1 MRYRR
6 VPVPVILVDFVSMYP
21 TVDSRM
27 DLWTLLTASRIE
39 VVDATAEVQQ
49 LLDQLTLERCFDPA
63 TWRQLVGL
71 AWLQPD
77 NDVLPVRADYA
88 GTGSWTI
95 GIQHYTST
103 ATHCYALPDLVAS
116 AILTGKPP
124 QIERA
129 VRLVPA
135 GGPLPGLTPVR
146 LAGEVLLD
154 PARDDFFRAVVEQRQ
169 PYKPD
174 ATGHPKTCRCSSCQ
188 LAAFLKVL
196 ANAGSYG
203 ILAEVNPIELPS
215 RSLETVE
222 LWTGGPQPRTVSTRR
237 PENPGP
243 YCFPPIAACITAGA
257 RLMLALLEACV
268 TELGGRW
275 AFCDTDSMA
284 IIATQTS
291 QRSQLADG
299 TQVLSGDDVTAIRR
313 RFDTL
318 NPYTPG
324 TTSNGILEVKASATC
339 LAISAKRYALLP
351 NA

>member
-1 MRYRR
+1 M
-6 VPVPVILVDFVSMYP
+6 
-21 TVDSRM
+21 
-27 DLWTLLTASRIE
+27 
-39 VVDATAEVQQ
+39 
-49 LLDQLTLERCFDPA
+49 
-63 TWRQLVGL
+63 
-71 AWLQPD
+71 
-77 NDVLPVRADYA
+77 LPVRADYA

-95 GIQHYTST
+95 GIQQYTST
-103 ATHCYALPDLVAS
+103 ALHCYALPDLA
-116 AILTGKPP
+116 AAALLAGKPP
-124 QIERA
+124 RIDRA

-135 GGPLPGLTPVR
+135 GGPVPGLTPVR
-146 LAGEVLLD
+146 LAGQVLID
-154 PARDDFFRAVVEQRQ
+154 PATDDFFRSVVEQRQ

-174 ATGHPKTCRCSSCQ
+174 TTGHPKACHCQGCQ

-196 ANAGSYG
+196 ANAGSFG
-203 ILAEVNPIELPS
+203 ILAEVNPVDLPA
-215 RSLETVE
+215 RTTETVE
-222 LWTGGPQPRTVSTRR
+222 LWTGGQQPRTVTTRR

-313 RFDTL
+313 RFDPL